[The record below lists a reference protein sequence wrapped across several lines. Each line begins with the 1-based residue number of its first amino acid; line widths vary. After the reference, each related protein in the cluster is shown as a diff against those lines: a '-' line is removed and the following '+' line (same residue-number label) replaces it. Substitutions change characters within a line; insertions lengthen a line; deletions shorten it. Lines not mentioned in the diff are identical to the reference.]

1 MSESVSGYDLTAA
14 GTQDNQERVVGKDCV
29 RKHRN
34 KLRDQDCTRLD
45 LWVEGP
51 LFDDLCTLAIYR
63 HVPLRLI
70 VQEAFKDAVLG
81 Y

>member
-34 KLRDQDCTRLD
+34 KLRDQGCTRLD
-45 LWVEGP
+45 LWVEGRCSMICARLP
-51 LFDDLCTLAIYR
+51 YIGTYR
-63 HVPLRLI
+63 CV
-70 VQEAFKDAVLG
+70 
-81 Y
+81 